1 MCVRSLR
8 TQQRTESQ
16 CHFVLALGLLA
27 ALVVVR
33 SSGARSNVVHI
44 VVSNLRAFAR
54 VWDCDRVSVAGFG
67 WWWRVS
73 LFLLTMTSRGLVYMH
88 SMESLILA
96 QDERWRR
103 A

>member
-1 MCVRSLR
+1 MP
-8 TQQRTESQ
+8 
-16 CHFVLALGLLA
+16 F
-27 ALVVVR
+27 
-33 SSGARSNVVHI
+33 SSGAGVVCCPCGGVTASGVQGEVVHF

-54 VWDCDRVSVAGFG
+54 VWDCDRIRVGLFGVGSSVF
-67 WWWRVS
+67 
-73 LFLLTMTSRGLVYMH
+73 FILLTMTLRGLVYMH